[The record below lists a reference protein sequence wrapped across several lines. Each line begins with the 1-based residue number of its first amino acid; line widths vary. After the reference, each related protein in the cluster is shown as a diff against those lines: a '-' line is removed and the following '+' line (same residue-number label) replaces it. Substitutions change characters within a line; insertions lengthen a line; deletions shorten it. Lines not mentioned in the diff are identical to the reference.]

1 MTWALTQSSS
11 GVSGPVTIALPTGI
25 VLLNGFLT
33 GTLTNS
39 SLAYTISVAPGGLPL
54 QPACSGQ
61 LQGTMTV
68 TQTTLT
74 GPMNLTSSTCASPIT
89 SQTLTMTKQ

>member
-11 GVSGPVTIALPTGI
+11 NVSGPVTIALPTGI
-25 VLLNGFLT
+25 VLFNGVFN

-39 SLAYTISVAPGGLPL
+39 SLPYTITVSPGGLPL
-54 QPACSGQ
+54 QPTCSGQ

-68 TQTTLT
+68 TQTTMT

-89 SQTLTMTKQ
+89 SQNLTMTKQ